1 MISREVTL
9 VNVLG
14 LHARAA
20 ARLVQVAGRFHSRI
34 CLSKD
39 GRRVDA
45 KSILGVLMLAAAHGD
60 RLVLDA
66 EGGDEQEAV
75 DALTTLV
82 LSRFGESR

>member
-34 CLSKD
+34 FLSKD

-60 RLVLDA
+60 RLVLAAD
-66 EGGDEQEAV
+66 GGDEQEAV